1 MNSRFYD
8 AETGRFISPDS
19 IEFLNPDKIHGLNLY
34 AYCFNNPISYRD
46 PSGHFAI
53 TSFLIGLGISTIIG
67 AVAGGVTYVA
77 SELVSYAITGE
88 FSWSWA
94 NFVGSILGGALTAI
108 PGVNTMVVAGVS
120 GFASTAIGMGLEN
133 AWEGKDYTFGQIMF
147 VSTINGLIS
156 SATGGLFESIHIK
169 GLTSGRGSYSAITK
183 QITTKFFNGTIKR
196 ITYNTFSNM
205 LTYNVLGNMIGAGV
219 SGVMDATGANDW
231 MANWFHQRTGF

>member
-1 MNSRFYD
+1 M
-8 AETGRFISPDS
+8 
-19 IEFLNPDKIHGLNLY
+19 
-34 AYCFNNPISYRD
+34 NNPIMYAD

-53 TSFLIGLGISTIIG
+53 TSFLIGLGISALIG
-67 AVAGGVTYVA
+67 AVAGGVSYAA
-77 SELVSYAITGE
+77 SELVSYAFTGGL
-88 FSWSWA
+88 SWSWA
-94 NFVGSILGGALTAI
+94 SFAGSVLGGAIGGALAAI
-108 PGVNTMVVAGVS
+108 PGVNAMVVAGVS

-156 SATGGLFESIHIK
+156 SAAGGLFEAIPIK

-196 ITYNTFSNM
+196 ITYNTFSKT
-205 LTYNVLGNMIGAGV
+205 LTYNMLGGMIGAGV
-219 SGVMDATGANDW
+219 SGVMDATGVNDW